1 MAVGSLSVVDR
12 DDFEDVV
19 SVILNGTEKLK
30 ILKVNGLGRLKKVKL
45 CKNFKCKNLFTLRNS
60 DCELIFAGFVSNVD
74 KMLENWFYS

>member
-12 DDFEDVV
+12 DDFEDVF

-45 CKNFKCKNLFTLRNS
+45 CKIFKCKNLFTSRNS
-60 DCELIFAGFVSNVD
+60 DCELIFVGIVSNVD

>member
-12 DDFEDVV
+12 GDFEAVF

-45 CKNFKCKNLFTLRNS
+45 CKIFKCKNLFTKQNS
-60 DCELIFAGFVSNVD
+60 DCELIFVGFVSDVD